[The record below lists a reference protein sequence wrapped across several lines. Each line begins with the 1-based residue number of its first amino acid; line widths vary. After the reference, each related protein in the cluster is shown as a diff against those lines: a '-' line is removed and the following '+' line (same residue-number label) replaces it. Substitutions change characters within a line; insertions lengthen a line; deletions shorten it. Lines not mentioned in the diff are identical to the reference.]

1 MKRLIAALI
10 AALALAFAASAVA
23 NVLIYNNGF
32 GKKRDVQRIS
42 KLQGGGKCKSTWKG
56 KRALGLRVN
65 KGLKNCLFK
74 TPVEGDSKQPDYTI
88 QASGKVL
95 KKTNRKVRDKV
106 YVGLALRANRK
117 SGYEFRVFPKGRRY
131 ELLKNGD
138 TVAEGKNRSIS
149 PLDKPNL
156 MRLAVD
162 RNTVIAKV
170 NRKRAAKFID
180 RTAEEVS
187 GRKTAIAFGSQA
199 KANKDGLGVVD
210 KLKVFI
216 PSP

>member
-1 MKRLIAALI
+1 MKRLIAALTT
-10 AALALAFAASAVA
+10 ALVLAFAASAVA
-23 NVLIYNNGF
+23 NVLIYQNGF

-42 KLQGGGKCKSTWKG
+42 KLQGGGKCKSSWKG

-65 KGLKNCLFK
+65 KGLKDCLFR

-95 KKTNRKVRDKV
+95 KKTKKNVRDKV
-106 YVGLALRANRK
+106 YVGLAARANRK
-117 SGYEFRVFPKGRRY
+117 SGYEFRIFPKGRRY

-138 TVAEGKNRSIS
+138 TVAEGKNKLIK
-149 PLDKPNL
+149 PLDKRNQ

-170 NRKRAAKFID
+170 NGKRAAKFTD
-180 RTAEEVS
+180 RTAEEVG

-199 KANKDGLGVVD
+199 KANKDGFGVVD
-210 KLKVFI
+210 RLKVLI